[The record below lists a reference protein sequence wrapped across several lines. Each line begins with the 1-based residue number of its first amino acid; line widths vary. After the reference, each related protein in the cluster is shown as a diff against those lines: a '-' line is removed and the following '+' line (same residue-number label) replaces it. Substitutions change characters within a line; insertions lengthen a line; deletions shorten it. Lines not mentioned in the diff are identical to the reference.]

1 MNLTLRETIDK
12 DQTFILHVA
21 GEVDVYTAPALRE
34 KLLPRCTGDRKVV
47 VDLSGTTYIDST
59 GLTVLIGAW
68 KSQKGSGGKLVVTGL
83 NDRLRRL
90 FQITRLE
97 DHIEIEERV
106 QEDGQS

>member
-12 DQTFILHVA
+12 ENTYILHVE

-34 KLLPRCTGDRKVV
+34 KLLPRCQGGGKVV
-47 VDLSGTTYIDST
+47 VDLTGTSYIDST

-68 KSQKGSGGKLVVTGL
+68 KSQRRTGGRLVVTGL
-83 NDRLRRL
+83 NERLRRL

-97 DHIEIEERV
+97 EHIEIEERV